1 MLRIY
6 VSNTDVV
13 KGESVYEKI
22 VRDAKH
28 FGLMG
33 ATTYKAVMGYGLS
46 SNLSF
51 NKFWEMNS
59 KVPIADIVRLWMKR
73 IKLGHF
79 LTKRKCGLNRCLKVA
94 LLHFRMWR
102 YFFRKKE
109 RNKKACQTNG
119 TPS

>member
-1 MLRIY
+1 MNSKMLRIY

-59 KVPIADIVRLWMKR
+59 KVPIVVEIVDEENK
-73 IKLGHF
+73 IKAF
-79 LTKRKCGLNRCLKVA
+79 LEQEKVWIDQMPKGCLITLQDVEILLQKKGTK
-94 LLHFRMWR
+94 
-102 YFFRKKE
+102 
-109 RNKKACQTNG
+109 
-119 TPS
+119 